1 MTGGRIMTIKH
12 FMRYLTSLG
21 LLVQFGLHPQPARAD
36 DLDCLIEPH
45 QVINLSSP
53 VEGVLE
59 KVYVERGA
67 TVKKGQVVAQLESS
81 LENATVT
88 LARARAEVDAA
99 IKSSEARLTHSAS
112 KLSRA
117 EKLYKQDL
125 ISFADLQEAQT
136 EKLLADMALANA
148 IDNQRL
154 AALELERA
162 NVARARNIIR
172 SPITGV
178 VVERFLSSGEYV
190 SGQFKND
197 APVVRIAQ
205 IDPLRVEAF
214 APLSLRNKIV
224 VGMPAKLF
232 IESPT
237 NAMRTV
243 RVSVIDRVVDAASG
257 TFRVRSELPNPD
269 HRVPAGLKCKLRFNE
284 KS

>member
-1 MTGGRIMTIKH
+1 MTIKQ
-12 FMRYLTSLG
+12 FMRSIISLS
-21 LLVQFGLHPQPARAD
+21 LLIQLLGFYPVAVRGD
-36 DLDCLIEPH
+36 DLDCLIEPR

-53 VEGVLE
+53 VEGVLD

-67 TVKKGQVVAQLESS
+67 IVKKGQVIAQLESS

-99 IKSSEARLTHSAS
+99 IKSNEARLTHSIS

-117 EKLYKQDL
+117 EKLYEKNL
-125 ISFADLQEAQT
+125 IPFADLQEAQT
-136 EKLLADMALANA
+136 EKQLADMALANA
-148 IDNQRL
+148 FDNQRL

-197 APVVRIAQ
+197 APIVRIVQ

-214 APLSLRNKIV
+214 APLTLRSKIV
-224 VGMPAKLF
+224 VGMPAKVF
-232 IESPT
+232 IESPM

-243 RVSVIDRVVDAASG
+243 RVSVIDPVVDPASG
-257 TFRVRSELPNPD
+257 TFRVRSELPNSD

>member
-1 MTGGRIMTIKH
+1 MTIKQ
-12 FMRYLTSLG
+12 FMRSIISLS
-21 LLVQFGLHPQPARAD
+21 LLIQLLGFYPVAVRGD
-36 DLDCLIEPH
+36 DLDCLIEPR

-53 VEGVLE
+53 VEGVLD

-67 TVKKGQVVAQLESS
+67 IVKKGQVIAQLESS

-99 IKSSEARLTHSAS
+99 IKSNEARLTHSIS

-117 EKLYKQDL
+117 EKLYEKNL
-125 ISFADLQEAQT
+125 IPFADLQEAQT
-136 EKLLADMALANA
+136 EKQLADMALANA
-148 IDNQRL
+148 FDNQRL

-197 APVVRIAQ
+197 APIVRIAQ

-214 APLSLRNKIV
+214 APLTLRSKIV
-224 VGMPAKLF
+224 VGMPAKVF
-232 IESPT
+232 IESPM

-243 RVSVIDRVVDAASG
+243 RVSVIDPVVDPASG
-257 TFRVRSELPNPD
+257 TFRVRSELPNSD